1 MAGNTAAIGTTP
13 ETWSEKAKVS
23 ISLEGGD
30 EVLFGSLT
38 ETIDID
44 IGDKDIEAIATT
56 SGGRLVKYTPQD
68 LTTVTLEV
76 YPLEA
81 GTLTGAAAASSGTG
95 FFGLLNTGSAAEPQ
109 LISVNHTRNR
119 YRMCVLWTNDISA
132 TTYAYSAL
140 SAVTLLGLRFV
151 GCGFFTSAKPSF
163 TDGVMKWTV
172 QMKCPPFKK
181 DGSANIRIDSGD
193 GTATL
198 SEVGS
203 FTATANWT

>member
-1 MAGNTAAIGTTP
+1 MAGNTAAVGTAP

-23 ISLEGGD
+23 ISKEGGS
-30 EVLFGSLT
+30 EIIFASLT

-56 SGGRLVKYTPQD
+56 SGGRLVKYVPQEI
-68 LTTVTLEV
+68 TTVTLEV

-81 GTLTGAAAASSGTG
+81 GTLTGAAANSAGTG
-95 FFGLLNTGSAAEPQ
+95 FFDLLNTGAAAEPQ
-109 LISVNHTRNR
+109 LLSVNQTRNR
-119 YRMCVLWTNDISA
+119 YRICILWTNDISA
-132 TTYAYSAL
+132 TVYAHSAL
-140 SAVTLLGLRFV
+140 SLVSSLGLRFV
-151 GCGFFTSAKPSF
+151 GCGFFTSAKPAF

-181 DGSANIRIDSGD
+181 DGTANIRIDSGD

-198 SEVGS
+198 TAVGN
-203 FTATANWT
+203 FTTTANWT